1 MKTLADIADD
11 NGTFAI
17 IAMDQRNTLRRM
29 FDAVGEEAT
38 PEVLAQ
44 AKSMSLPTSLPVR
57 PGCCSIRISV
67 FRRYVNQAN
76 WRRPVG
82 CWWQPSHPIAET
94 TTENRVLIA

>member
-38 PEVLAQ
+38 PEVMAQ
-44 AKSMSLPTSLPVR
+44 AKVD
-57 PGCCSIRISV
+57 G
-67 FRRYVNQAN
+67 NHA
-76 WRRPVG
+76 
-82 CWWQPSHPIAET
+82 
-94 TTENRVLIA
+94 LIASKNRTAAGFSIKAVMR

>member
-29 FDAVGEEAT
+29 FDAVGA
-38 PEVLAQ
+38 
-44 AKSMSLPTSLPVR
+44 
-57 PGCCSIRISV
+57 
-67 FRRYVNQAN
+67 NQVT

-82 CWWQPSHPIAET
+82 CWWRPSHPTAGIT
-94 TTENRVLIA
+94 TGNRALIASKNRTAAGFSIKAVMR

>member
-38 PEVLAQ
+38 PEVMAQ
-44 AKSMSLPTSLPVR
+44 AKVCLLYTSPSPR
-57 PGCCSIRISV
+57 DISGS
-67 FRRYVNQAN
+67 RM
-76 WRRPVG
+76 
-82 CWWQPSHPIAET
+82 PSSA
-94 TTENRVLIA
+94 